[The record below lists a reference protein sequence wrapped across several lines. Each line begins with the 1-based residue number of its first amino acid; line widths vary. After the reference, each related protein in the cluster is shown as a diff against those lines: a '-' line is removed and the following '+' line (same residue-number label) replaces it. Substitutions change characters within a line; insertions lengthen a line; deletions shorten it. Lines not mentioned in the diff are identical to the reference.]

1 MAAFPLGLCF
11 PVGLRLVGAL
21 SEDAMPWMWGVN
33 GAAGV
38 LATVTAVAVSM
49 WSGISTSLYVATLAY
64 ALLTLPALVLWRRG
78 GWVEER
84 SR

>member
-1 MAAFPLGLCF
+1 
-11 PVGLRLVGAL
+11 
-21 SEDAMPWMWGVN
+21 MPWMWGVN

-78 GWVEER
+78 GFDVRQPGRDEPQAVQ
-84 SR
+84 